1 MADESRT
8 QNPVE
13 HPEHSSSEGNLKA
26 AASHVQAGAR
36 DALTETGLQRE
47 GPSMA
52 TVVLVGAGV
61 AIIEPELIP
70 GMLIGAGA
78 WLAPKLL
85 PSIGNMLRPAV
96 KGIVK
101 AAYSAT
107 NAVREVAAEA
117 GEQMEDI
124 VAEARAEQEGGNV
137 ASRAESHAG
146 SEAQHGS
153 EAQSGRQRRQGR
165 NPSTTH

>member
-1 MADESRT
+1 MADESRP

-13 HPEHSSSEGNLKA
+13 HPEHAPSEGNLKA

-36 DALTETGLQRE
+36 DVLAEAGLQRE

-61 AIIEPELIP
+61 AIVEPELIP

-85 PSIGNMLRPAV
+85 PSIGSMLRPAV

-107 NAVREVAAEA
+107 TSVREMAAEA
-117 GEQMEDI
+117 SEQIEDM
-124 VAEARAEQEGGNV
+124 VAEAKAEQQAGNGTSRPESPPAPEG
-137 ASRAESHAG
+137 S
-146 SEAQHGS
+146 
-153 EAQSGRQRRQGR
+153 SGRQRRQGR
-165 NPSTTH
+165 GPSTTH